1 MGNMRVAVQD
11 KDTDPSFTNVSEN
24 KILAEQPAGV
34 PGLHIHSFQNT
45 RITSGGKF
53 EVKTTGNNNFTSGA
67 DTNIQSTGM
76 HVEKADKIH
85 MNGPPTEAAESSEI
99 ADKVLKLIVHPNPLT
114 AVEAGWKN
122 LYQEGTVDSIM
133 KRVPMHEP
141 WLLHENQL
149 PEFLTPKFTDRE
161 VE

>member
-1 MGNMRVAVQD
+1 VSKDWNVVVGND
-11 KDTDPSFTNVSEN
+11 S
-24 KILAEQPAGV
+24 KITTIANLD
-34 PGLHIHSFQNT
+34 INT
-45 RITSGGKF
+45 GKGT
-53 EVKTTGNNNFTSGA
+53 KLTTGESTDIKSGAANNFTASSTTDIKSGG
-67 DTNIQSTGM
+67 NITQTG
-76 HVEKADKIH
+76 AQIH
-85 MNGPPTEAAESSEI
+85 LNGPPAANA
-99 ADKVLKLIVHPNPLT
+99 ADAAKAETLFVHPNPLT

-122 LYQEGTVDSIM
+122 LYQKEPIKSIM